1 MESKKIYSS
10 AYAKKL
16 AKGLFAVNIFLPIE
30 KREELEEKARSES
43 LPLTVYLRGL
53 IRKGISPYLPVRMK
67 IQNIDHENVK

>member
-53 IRKGISPYLPVRMK
+53 ICGKEYRLISQFRNEKYTG
-67 IQNIDHENVK
+67 NIDQ